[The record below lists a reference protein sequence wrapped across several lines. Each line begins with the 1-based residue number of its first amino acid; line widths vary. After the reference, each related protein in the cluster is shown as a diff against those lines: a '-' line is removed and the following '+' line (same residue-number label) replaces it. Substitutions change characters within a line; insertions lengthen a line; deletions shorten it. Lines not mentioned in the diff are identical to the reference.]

1 MDNNTTQIMVDLLQH
16 INTSVVDVVRY
27 QADIWL
33 MLVLLVIVI
42 WVYILVRITWAGK
55 GRR

>member
-1 MDNNTTQIMVDLLQH
+1 MDNNTTQILALLQDL
-16 INTSVVDVVRY
+16 NTSVVDVVRY